1 MFDISPD
8 DVHRF
13 PAARLHDREQPN
25 AVGHQILRSPDS
37 HRMAGKIL
45 NNTWVEP
52 PGVVI
57 SGRVG
62 WSGRA
67 RRAGW

>member
-1 MFDISPD
+1 MTFIDFQP
-8 DVHRF
+8 
-13 PAARLHDREQPN
+13 PACMDREQPN

-52 PGVVI
+52 PAWSFQGE
-57 SGRVG
+57 SGGPVG
-62 WSGRA
+62 RGERDGKPYA
-67 RRAGW
+67 L